1 MTTAARC
8 ACTQDR
14 CTDTKAPNGCQASN
28 SPRPKHPAT
37 GRHEAMTSTESSGN
51 NTARPTPSAPE
62 STSASVPRFSRAE
75 RMIHRTTAILMTV
88 CILTA
93 AVLYNGSIAVPVGHR
108 HLIELIHVYCGFALP
123 IPMLLGILSFA
134 YRADLRRLGR
144 FTPADRRWLRTRTR
158 RDGTITVGK
167 FNAGQKLNASL
178 ASGSILVLLGTG
190 VLMYFVKL
198 APLPWR
204 SGATFVHDWFSLAL
218 GLLVVGHVIFALKDP
233 EARRGMRTGSVSR
246 AWARTEHAG
255 WLHDPESA
263 AATESAAEVPEK

>member
-1 MTTAARC
+1 M
-8 ACTQDR
+8 
-14 CTDTKAPNGCQASN
+14 P
-28 SPRPKHPAT
+28 
-37 GRHEAMTSTESSGN
+37 STEPSGN
-51 NTARPTPSAPE
+51 NAARPAPSAPE
-62 STSASVPRFSRAE
+62 PAAAPVPRFSRAE
-75 RMIHRTTAILMTV
+75 RMVHRATAVLMTV

-93 AVLYNGSIAVPVGHR
+93 AVLYNGFLAVPIGHR

-123 IPMLLGILSFA
+123 VPVVLGILSFA

-144 FTPADRRWLRTRTR
+144 FTAADRRWLRTRTR
-158 RDGTITVGK
+158 RDGTVTVGK

-178 ASGSILVLLGTG
+178 ATGSILVLLGTG
-190 VLMYFVKL
+190 VLMYFVGL
-198 APLPWR
+198 APLPFR

-255 WLHDPESA
+255 WLHDLESA
-263 AATESAAEVPEK
+263 ASAAPAADAPESDA

>member
-1 MTTAARC
+1 
-8 ACTQDR
+8 
-14 CTDTKAPNGCQASN
+14 
-28 SPRPKHPAT
+28 
-37 GRHEAMTSTESSGN
+37 MTSTGSSGN
-51 NTARPTPSAPE
+51 NAARPALSAPE
-62 STSASVPRFSRAE
+62 PASASVLRFSRAE
-75 RMIHRTTAILMTV
+75 RVIHRTTAILMTV

-108 HLIELIHVYCGFALP
+108 HLVELIHVYCGFALP
-123 IPMLLGILSFA
+123 VPMLLGILSFA

-144 FTPADRRWLRTRTR
+144 FTPADRRWLRSRTR

-178 ASGSILVLLGTG
+178 ACGSILVLLGTG
-190 VLMYFVKL
+190 VLMYFVGL

-204 SGATFVHDWFSLAL
+204 SGATFVHDWFALAL

-246 AWARTEHAG
+246 SWARTEHAG
-255 WLHDPESA
+255 WLHDLESA
-263 AATESAAEVPEK
+263 ASTESAAEAPEK

>member
-1 MTTAARC
+1 
-8 ACTQDR
+8 
-14 CTDTKAPNGCQASN
+14 
-28 SPRPKHPAT
+28 
-37 GRHEAMTSTESSGN
+37 MTSTESSGN
-51 NTARPTPSAPE
+51 SASRPTSSAPE
-62 STSASVPRFSRAE
+62 PTAASVSRFSRAE

-93 AVLYNGSIAVPVGHR
+93 AVLYNGWIAVPVGHR
-108 HLIELIHVYCGFALP
+108 HLIELIHVYCGFALLV
-123 IPMLLGILSFA
+123 PMVLGILSFA

-178 ASGSILVLLGTG
+178 VSGSILVLLGTG
-190 VLMYFVKL
+190 VLMYFVRL

-204 SGATFVHDWFSLAL
+204 SGASFVHDWFALAL

-246 AWARTEHAG
+246 AWARIEHAG
-255 WLHDPESA
+255 WLHDLESA
-263 AATESAAEVPEK
+263 AATESAAEAPEK

>member
-1 MTTAARC
+1 
-8 ACTQDR
+8 
-14 CTDTKAPNGCQASN
+14 
-28 SPRPKHPAT
+28 
-37 GRHEAMTSTESSGN
+37 MTSTEPSGN
-51 NTARPTPSAPE
+51 NAARPTPSAPE

-75 RMIHRTTAILMTV
+75 RMIHRTTAILMTMS
-88 CILTA
+88 ILTA
-93 AVLYNGSIAVPVGHR
+93 AVLYNGSISVQVGHR
-108 HLIELIHVYCGFALP
+108 HLVELIHVYCGFALP

-134 YRADLRRLGR
+134 YRADLRRLSR

-178 ASGSILVLLGTG
+178 VCGSILVLLGTG
-190 VLMYFVKL
+190 VLMYFVGL

-218 GLLVVGHVIFALKDP
+218 GLLLVGHVTFALKDP
-233 EARRGMRTGSVSR
+233 GARRGMRTGSVSR
-246 AWARTEHAG
+246 SWARTEHAG
-255 WLHDPESA
+255 WLHDLESA

>member
-1 MTTAARC
+1 
-8 ACTQDR
+8 
-14 CTDTKAPNGCQASN
+14 
-28 SPRPKHPAT
+28 
-37 GRHEAMTSTESSGN
+37 MTSTESSGN
-51 NTARPTPSAPE
+51 NAARPTPSAPE

-93 AVLYNGSIAVPVGHR
+93 AVLYNGSIAIAVGHR
-108 HLIELIHVYCGFALP
+108 HLVELIHVYCGFALP
-123 IPMLLGILSFA
+123 VPMLLGILSFA

-144 FTPADRRWLRTRTR
+144 FTPADYRWLRTRAR

-167 FNAGQKLNASL
+167 FNAGQKLNAAL
-178 ASGSILVLLGTG
+178 VPGSILVLLGTG
-190 VLMYFVKL
+190 VLMYFVRL
-198 APLPWR
+198 APLSYR

-246 AWARTEHAG
+246 AWARIEHAG
-255 WLHDPESA
+255 WLHDLESA
-263 AATESAAEVPEK
+263 AATESAAKAPEKY

>member
-1 MTTAARC
+1 M
-8 ACTQDR
+8 
-14 CTDTKAPNGCQASN
+14 P
-28 SPRPKHPAT
+28 
-37 GRHEAMTSTESSGN
+37 STESSGN
-51 NTARPTPSAPE
+51 NAARPTPSAPE

-93 AVLYNGSIAVPVGHR
+93 AVLYNGPISVLVGHR
-108 HLIELIHVYCGFALP
+108 YLVELIHVYSGFALP
-123 IPMLLGILSFA
+123 VPMFLGILSFA

-178 ASGSILVLLGTG
+178 ACGSILVLLGTG
-190 VLMYFVKL
+190 VLMYFVGL

-246 AWARTEHAG
+246 WWARTEHAG
-255 WLHDPESA
+255 WLHELDSA

>member
-1 MTTAARC
+1 
-8 ACTQDR
+8 
-14 CTDTKAPNGCQASN
+14 
-28 SPRPKHPAT
+28 
-37 GRHEAMTSTESSGN
+37 MTSTESSGN
-51 NTARPTPSAPE
+51 NAARPTPSAPE

-93 AVLYNGSIAVPVGHR
+93 AVLYNGPIAIVVGHR
-108 HLIELIHVYCGFALP
+108 RLVELIHVYCGFALP
-123 IPMLLGILSFA
+123 VPMLLGILSFA
-134 YRADLRRLGR
+134 YRADLRSLGR
-144 FTPADRRWLRTRTR
+144 FTLADRRWLRSRTR

-178 ASGSILVLLGTG
+178 ACGSILVLLGTG
-190 VLMYFVKL
+190 VLMYFVGL

-233 EARRGMRTGSVSR
+233 ESRRGMRTGSVSR
-246 AWARTEHAG
+246 SWARIEHAG
-255 WLHDPESA
+255 WLHDLEST

>member
-1 MTTAARC
+1 
-8 ACTQDR
+8 
-14 CTDTKAPNGCQASN
+14 
-28 SPRPKHPAT
+28 
-37 GRHEAMTSTESSGN
+37 MTSTGSSGSN
-51 NTARPTPSAPE
+51 GARPTPSEPE
-62 STSASVPRFSRAE
+62 PASSSVPRFSRAE
-75 RMIHRTTAILMTV
+75 RVVHRTTAILMTV

-123 IPMLLGILSFA
+123 VPMLLGIGSFA

-190 VLMYFVKL
+190 VLMYFVGL
-198 APLPWR
+198 APLPFR

-218 GLLVVGHVIFALKDP
+218 GLLVIGHVAFALKDP

-246 AWARTEHAG
+246 AWARVEHAG
-255 WLHDPESA
+255 WLRDLDSA
-263 AATESAAEVPEK
+263 AAAEPAPEVPEGH

>member
-1 MTTAARC
+1 
-8 ACTQDR
+8 
-14 CTDTKAPNGCQASN
+14 
-28 SPRPKHPAT
+28 
-37 GRHEAMTSTESSGN
+37 MTSTESSGN
-51 NTARPTPSAPE
+51 NAARPTPSAPE

-93 AVLYNGSIAVPVGHR
+93 AVLYNGPIAIAVGHR
-108 HLIELIHVYCGFALP
+108 HLVELIHVYCGFALP
-123 IPMLLGILSFA
+123 VPMLLGILSFA

-144 FTPADRRWLRTRTR
+144 FTPADYRWLRTRAR

-178 ASGSILVLLGTG
+178 SSGSILVLLGTG
-190 VLMYFVKL
+190 VLMYFVRL
-198 APLPWR
+198 APLSYR

-233 EARRGMRTGSVSR
+233 EARRGMRTGSVSL
-246 AWARTEHAG
+246 AWARIEHAG
-255 WLHDPESA
+255 WLHDLESA
-263 AATESAAEVPEK
+263 AATESAAEAPEKY

>member
-1 MTTAARC
+1 
-8 ACTQDR
+8 
-14 CTDTKAPNGCQASN
+14 
-28 SPRPKHPAT
+28 
-37 GRHEAMTSTESSGN
+37 MTSTGSSGSN
-51 NTARPTPSAPE
+51 GARPTPSEPE
-62 STSASVPRFSRAE
+62 PASASVPRFSRAE
-75 RMIHRTTAILMTV
+75 RVVHRTTAILMTV

-123 IPMLLGILSFA
+123 VPMLLGIGSFA

-190 VLMYFVKL
+190 VLMYFVGL
-198 APLPWR
+198 APLPFR

-218 GLLVVGHVIFALKDP
+218 GLLVIGHVAFALKDP

-246 AWARTEHAG
+246 AWARVEHAG
-255 WLHDPESA
+255 WLRDLDSA
-263 AATESAAEVPEK
+263 AAAEPAPEAPEGH

>member
-1 MTTAARC
+1 
-8 ACTQDR
+8 
-14 CTDTKAPNGCQASN
+14 
-28 SPRPKHPAT
+28 
-37 GRHEAMTSTESSGN
+37 MTSTESSGN
-51 NTARPTPSAPE
+51 NAARPTPSAPE

-93 AVLYNGSIAVPVGHR
+93 AVLYNGPIAIVVGHR
-108 HLIELIHVYCGFALP
+108 RLVELIHVYCGFALP
-123 IPMLLGILSFA
+123 VPMLLGILSFA
-134 YRADLRRLGR
+134 YRADLRSLGR
-144 FTPADRRWLRTRTR
+144 FTLADRRWLRSRTR

-178 ASGSILVLLGTG
+178 SSGSILVLLGTG
-190 VLMYFVKL
+190 VLMYFVRL

-218 GLLVVGHVIFALKDP
+218 GLLVVGHIFFALKDP

-246 AWARTEHAG
+246 SWARAEHAG
-255 WLHDPESA
+255 WLHELESA
-263 AATESAAEVPEK
+263 AGTESAAEAPEK

>member
-1 MTTAARC
+1 
-8 ACTQDR
+8 
-14 CTDTKAPNGCQASN
+14 
-28 SPRPKHPAT
+28 
-37 GRHEAMTSTESSGN
+37 MTSTESSGN
-51 NTARPTPSAPE
+51 NAARPTPSAPE

-75 RMIHRTTAILMTV
+75 RMVHRTTAILMTV

-123 IPMLLGILSFA
+123 VPMLLGILSFA

-144 FTPADRRWLRTRTR
+144 FTTADRRWLRTRTR
-158 RDGTITVGK
+158 REGTITVGK

-178 ASGSILVLLGTG
+178 ACGSILVLLGTG
-190 VLMYFVKL
+190 VLMYFVRL

-246 AWARTEHAG
+246 AWARIEHAG
-255 WLHDPESA
+255 WLHDLESE

>member
-1 MTTAARC
+1 
-8 ACTQDR
+8 
-14 CTDTKAPNGCQASN
+14 
-28 SPRPKHPAT
+28 
-37 GRHEAMTSTESSGN
+37 MTSTESSGN
-51 NTARPTPSAPE
+51 NAARPTPSAPE
-62 STSASVPRFSRAE
+62 STSASVPRFSLAE

-123 IPMLLGILSFA
+123 VPMLLGILSFA

-144 FTPADRRWLRTRTR
+144 FTPADHRWLRSRTR

-178 ASGSILVLLGTG
+178 SSGSILVLLGTG
-190 VLMYFVKL
+190 VLMYFVRL

-246 AWARTEHAG
+246 SWARIEHAG
-255 WLHDPESA
+255 WLHDLESA
-263 AATESAAEVPEK
+263 AATKSAAEVPEK